1 MNATRLCRMTRPF
14 LSLALALCLLALGAA
29 AALASSPQERIRDC
43 TKVLR
48 EMAKENDSGAMAD
61 LIRSA
66 KGVAIFP
73 SVVKAGLV
81 FGGKYGEG
89 LILRRDPGTGRWFG
103 PSFLNVAGASWGL
116 QIGVQSTALVL
127 VITNDRGMEGFVGD
141 KVTLGGDLSVAA
153 GPVGRNAEAGT
164 DSSLT
169 ASIYSYSMSKGL
181 FAGLSLEGAVV
192 STEYDTNRSYW
203 KKDLDSRR
211 VLNTRATKDA
221 IQPLIQ
227 ELNRQIK
234 RSRQ

>member
-1 MNATRLCRMTRPF
+1 MNATRLCRTTRPF

-29 AALASSPQERIRDC
+29 AALASSPQERNRDC

>member
-1 MNATRLCRMTRPF
+1 MNATRLCRTTRPF

-29 AALASSPQERIRDC
+29 VALASSPQERIRDC

>member
-1 MNATRLCRMTRPF
+1 MNATRLCRTTRPF

-43 TKVLR
+43 VKVLQ
-48 EMAKENDSGAMAD
+48 EMSRENDSGAMAD

-66 KGVAIFP
+66 RGVAIFP

-89 LILRRDPGTGRWFG
+89 LILRRDPKSGRWYG

-127 VITNDRGMEGFVGD
+127 VIANDRGMEGFVGD

-153 GPVGRNAEAGT
+153 GPVGRDAEAGT
-164 DSSLT
+164 DSSLK

-192 STEYDTNRSYW
+192 STEHDTNRSYW
-203 KKDLDSRR
+203 KKDLDSRAI
-211 VLNTRATKDA
+211 LNTRATKDA
-221 IQPLIQ
+221 VQPLIR

-234 RSRQ
+234 KSLQ

>member
-1 MNATRLCRMTRPF
+1 MNATRLCRTTRPF
-14 LSLALALCLLALGAA
+14 LALALCLLALGAA
-29 AALASSPQERIRDC
+29 VALASSPQERIRDC

>member
-1 MNATRLCRMTRPF
+1 
-14 LSLALALCLLALGAA
+14 
-29 AALASSPQERIRDC
+29 
-43 TKVLR
+43 
-48 EMAKENDSGAMAD
+48 MAKENDSGAMAD

>member
-1 MNATRLCRMTRPF
+1 MNATRLCRTTRPF

>member
-1 MNATRLCRMTRPF
+1 MNATRLCRTTRPF
-14 LSLALALCLLALGAA
+14 LALALCLLALGAA